1 MIDVIKSLF
10 VGAVVGAVFGL
21 AGLPV
26 PAPVQLAGLAGIA
39 GLMIGYAIIRR

>member
-1 MIDVIKSLF
+1 MDIIKSLLA
-10 VGAVVGAVFGL
+10 GAAIGAAFGL

-39 GLMIGYAIIRR
+39 GLMLGYALIRR